1 MSKDIAAILP
11 KSGQLSKTGWSL
23 PANLTEAEW
32 KEAGSALAKVE
43 GAMNWWLG
51 DWWAFGE
58 HGYGDRKALVESDEW
73 EGPAFQTCADSA
85 YVSKAFET
93 SRRREVVTFSHHR
106 EVASLPQAETKFGAH

>member
-11 KSGQLSKTGWSL
+11 RAGQLSKTGWAL
-23 PANLTEAEW
+23 PDALTEAEW
-32 KEAGSALAKVE
+32 REAGASLAKVE

-73 EGPAFQTCADSA
+73 EGPAFQTCMDSA
-85 YVSKAFET
+85 TVCKRFET
-93 SRRREVVTFSHHR
+93 SRRREVVTFT
-106 EVASLPQAETKFGAH
+106 ATTGW